1 MQRPSHETSR
11 PTRRYHIPSAL
22 RSSPV
27 RITPDRARELIGEGA
42 VLVDVRRKSQDPP
55 APDDAVRIPPD
66 EIPDSLERFSRD
78 TPVVL
83 ACT

>member
-1 MQRPSHETSR
+1 MSQ
-11 PTRRYHIPSAL
+11 PTRRFHIPSAV
-22 RSSPV
+22 RRSPV
-27 RITPDRARELIGEGA
+27 RIDPEQARELVSRGA

-66 EIPDSLERFSRD
+66 EFPQQLERLD
-78 TPVVL
+78 PATPIVL

>member
-1 MQRPSHETSR
+1 MSR

-27 RITPDRARELIGEGA
+27 RIDADQARELVEQGA
-42 VLVDVRRKSQDPP
+42 VLVDVRRRSQDPP
-55 APDDAVRIPPD
+55 APDDAVRIAPD
-66 EIPDSLERFSRD
+66 EIPEHLNRFPRD
-78 TPVVL
+78 APIVL